1 MLFDLAT
8 LLIILLASV
17 GVVLVISVVNLFR
30 NESWSYSVND
40 GNVRLI
46 GHMKKDSDSG
56 SAQFMVPD
64 DPSEPAIGHVQ
75 YKDSAGQVLV
85 RKGTSSTTGKGR
97 YKKVGYVGP
106 DGYIYRYGKNGVTS
120 ERVGYLAAP
129 SAPNVPTLKGER
141 TWKDLWR
148 TSRLLA
154 FIGDPEAYVAPSA
167 PERKKGR
174 KVSGKKGKS
183 QSDAAAMPEEGGAGA
198 GTPVNFSSERVP
210 AGDSAHRNAALLEE
224 IEAAIA
230 DVKSELEAEAAA
242 LAAKAASQADHESAL
257 PETPGTEGPTLEE
270 QAAVPGAAT
279 ASSANDSAAG
289 PAVSGP
295 ATVESASEPVSAE
308 PAATEPVAAE
318 PAATVPVAAEPE
330 ATEATTAEPAAT
342 EPATAEP
349 AATVPVAAEPEATE
363 ATTAEPAATELVA
376 AEPAATVPVAAEPEA
391 TEATTAEPAA
401 TEPATAEPA
410 ATVPAAEPA
419 ATETAT
425 AEPAATEP
433 VAAEP
438 AATVPAAPEPAELKV
453 PVLVGCGIKTGWL
466 SGEIPGC
473 PITLEARA
481 AAFAAMYNQDGEAY
495 SEHLASSAY
504 SWKDTA
510 LFTSVVYALVFLVI
524 YFVNVGILE
533 YPLLGNDFKAIL
545 IFTAFFFVFWALVR
559 ACKIFSIESGRS
571 WQPFFNLFNKSLGLK
586 KVDLFILILSFI
598 ALPLSFFKFDMDF
611 IPLFLA
617 LLLGTGI
624 NRMLGRNGRKWDVA
638 NPLAPD
644 QDDADEEE
652 LYDKKTSLL
661 NKPEGDVPVEYNWK
675 LQPFDSAAELEFQVA
690 FWYDREQVDSQR
702 LMNPFYMENPR
713 LRNRPS
719 VFKAYVAKM
728 VDMVKN
734 RTDFNLHLR
743 YVIQEMD
750 RLAGKY
756 GLTEADRLQQ
766 VLDFVQQAIA
776 YVKDDE
782 SKTISKPY
790 IYVRFPDETLFD
802 REGDCNCKAF
812 LAASMYYMMGL
823 DVVYASST
831 TLGHTVI
838 GVKLGQEILD
848 ACGIEAGNDNV
859 LEYNNQR
866 YILCETTHGGFRI
879 GQTAEGDS
887 AARFDVIVEYI
898 HEHEE

>member
-183 QSDAAAMPEEGGAGA
+183 QADAAAMPEEGGAGA

-242 LAAKAASQADHESAL
+242 LAAKAASHADHESAL
-257 PETPGTEGPTLEE
+257 PETPGTEGPALEE

-295 ATVESASEPVSAE
+295 ATVESASEPVS
-308 PAATEPVAAE
+308 
-318 PAATVPVAAEPE
+318 
-330 ATEATTAEPAAT
+330 
-342 EPATAEP
+342 
-349 AATVPVAAEPEATE
+349 
-363 ATTAEPAATELVA
+363 
-376 AEPAATVPVAAEPEA
+376 
-391 TEATTAEPAA
+391 
-401 TEPATAEPA
+401 
-410 ATVPAAEPA
+410 
-419 ATETAT
+419 

-624 NRMLGRNGRKWDVA
+624 NRMLGRNGRQWDVA

>member
-183 QSDAAAMPEEGGAGA
+183 QADAAAMPEEGGAGA

-230 DVKSELEAEAAA
+230 DAKSELEAEAAA

-270 QAAVPGAAT
+270 QAAVPGADT
-279 ASSANDSAAG
+279 ASSANDSAA
-289 PAVSGP
+289 
-295 ATVESASEPVSAE
+295 AE
-308 PAATEPVAAE
+308 PAAADTAVAETAAEPVATGL
-318 PAATVPVAAEPE
+318 AATVPVAAEQE
-330 ATEATTAEPAAT
+330 ATEAT
-342 EPATAEP
+342 
-349 AATVPVAAEPEATE
+349 
-363 ATTAEPAATELVA
+363 
-376 AEPAATVPVAAEPEA
+376 
-391 TEATTAEPAA
+391 
-401 TEPATAEPA
+401 
-410 ATVPAAEPA
+410 
-419 ATETAT
+419 T

>member
-1 MLFDLAT
+1 
-8 LLIILLASV
+8 
-17 GVVLVISVVNLFR
+17 
-30 NESWSYSVND
+30 
-40 GNVRLI
+40 
-46 GHMKKDSDSG
+46 
-56 SAQFMVPD
+56 
-64 DPSEPAIGHVQ
+64 
-75 YKDSAGQVLV
+75 
-85 RKGTSSTTGKGR
+85 
-97 YKKVGYVGP
+97 
-106 DGYIYRYGKNGVTS
+106 
-120 ERVGYLAAP
+120 
-129 SAPNVPTLKGER
+129 
-141 TWKDLWR
+141 
-148 TSRLLA
+148 
-154 FIGDPEAYVAPSA
+154 
-167 PERKKGR
+167 
-174 KVSGKKGKS
+174 
-183 QSDAAAMPEEGGAGA
+183 
-198 GTPVNFSSERVP
+198 
-210 AGDSAHRNAALLEE
+210 
-224 IEAAIA
+224 
-230 DVKSELEAEAAA
+230 
-242 LAAKAASQADHESAL
+242 
-257 PETPGTEGPTLEE
+257 
-270 QAAVPGAAT
+270 
-279 ASSANDSAAG
+279 
-289 PAVSGP
+289 
-295 ATVESASEPVSAE
+295 
-308 PAATEPVAAE
+308 
-318 PAATVPVAAEPE
+318 
-330 ATEATTAEPAAT
+330 
-342 EPATAEP
+342 
-349 AATVPVAAEPEATE
+349 
-363 ATTAEPAATELVA
+363 
-376 AEPAATVPVAAEPEA
+376 
-391 TEATTAEPAA
+391 
-401 TEPATAEPA
+401 
-410 ATVPAAEPA
+410 
-419 ATETAT
+419 
-425 AEPAATEP
+425 
-433 VAAEP
+433 
-438 AATVPAAPEPAELKV
+438 
-453 PVLVGCGIKTGWL
+453 
-466 SGEIPGC
+466 
-473 PITLEARA
+473 
-481 AAFAAMYNQDGEAY
+481 MYNQDGEAY

-624 NRMLGRNGRKWDVA
+624 NRMLGRNGRQWDVA

>member
-295 ATVESASEPVSAE
+295 ATVESASEPVS
-308 PAATEPVAAE
+308 
-318 PAATVPVAAEPE
+318 
-330 ATEATTAEPAAT
+330 
-342 EPATAEP
+342 
-349 AATVPVAAEPEATE
+349 
-363 ATTAEPAATELVA
+363 
-376 AEPAATVPVAAEPEA
+376 
-391 TEATTAEPAA
+391 
-401 TEPATAEPA
+401 
-410 ATVPAAEPA
+410 
-419 ATETAT
+419 

>member
-183 QSDAAAMPEEGGAGA
+183 QADAAAMPEEGGAGA

-230 DVKSELEAEAAA
+230 DAKSELEAEAAA
-242 LAAKAASQADHESAL
+242 LAAKAASHADHESAL
-257 PETPGTEGPTLEE
+257 PETPGTEGPALEE

-295 ATVESASEPVSAE
+295 ATVESASEPVS
-308 PAATEPVAAE
+308 
-318 PAATVPVAAEPE
+318 
-330 ATEATTAEPAAT
+330 
-342 EPATAEP
+342 
-349 AATVPVAAEPEATE
+349 
-363 ATTAEPAATELVA
+363 
-376 AEPAATVPVAAEPEA
+376 
-391 TEATTAEPAA
+391 
-401 TEPATAEPA
+401 
-410 ATVPAAEPA
+410 
-419 ATETAT
+419 

>member
-183 QSDAAAMPEEGGAGA
+183 QADAAAMPEEGGAGA

-230 DVKSELEAEAAA
+230 DAKSELEAEAAA

-295 ATVESASEPVSAE
+295 ATVESASEPVPAE
-308 PAATEPVAAE
+308 PAATEP
-318 PAATVPVAAEPE
+318 
-330 ATEATTAEPAAT
+330 
-342 EPATAEP
+342 
-349 AATVPVAAEPEATE
+349 
-363 ATTAEPAATELVA
+363 VA

-419 ATETAT
+419 ATETAAAEPAATEPVAAEPAATVPVAAEPEATEATT

-624 NRMLGRNGRKWDVA
+624 NRMLGRNGRQWDVA

>member
-106 DGYIYRYGKNGVTS
+106 DGYIYRFGKNGVTS

-183 QSDAAAMPEEGGAGA
+183 QADAAAMPEEGGAGA

-230 DVKSELEAEAAA
+230 DAKSELEAEAAA

-257 PETPGTEGPTLEE
+257 PETPGTEGPALEE

-308 PAATEPVAAE
+308 PAAAEPVATG
-318 PAATVPVAAEPE
+318 PAATVPVAAELE

-349 AATVPVAAEPEATE
+349 AATVPVAAEP
-363 ATTAEPAATELVA
+363 AATETPA
-376 AEPAATVPVAAEPEA
+376 AEPAAADTAVAE
-391 TEATTAEPAA
+391 TA
-401 TEPATAEPA
+401 TEPVAAEPA

-419 ATETAT
+419 ATETAA

-433 VAAEP
+433 ATAEP

>member
-401 TEPATAEPA
+401 TEPAT
-410 ATVPAAEPA
+410 
-419 ATETAT
+419 
-425 AEPAATEP
+425 
-433 VAAEP
+433 AEP

>member
-167 PERKKGR
+167 PECKKGR

-183 QSDAAAMPEEGGAGA
+183 QADAAAMPEEGGAGA

-230 DVKSELEAEAAA
+230 DAKSELEAEAAA

-270 QAAVPGAAT
+270 QAAVPGADT

-318 PAATVPVAAEPE
+318 PAATVPVAAEPAATVPVAAASA
-330 ATEATTAEPAAT
+330 ATETPAAEPAAT
-342 EPATAEP
+342 EPAT
-349 AATVPVAAEPEATE
+349 
-363 ATTAEPAATELVA
+363 
-376 AEPAATVPVAAEPEA
+376 
-391 TEATTAEPAA
+391 
-401 TEPATAEPA
+401 
-410 ATVPAAEPA
+410 
-419 ATETAT
+419 
-425 AEPAATEP
+425 
-433 VAAEP
+433 AEP

-644 QDDADEEE
+644 QDEADEEE

-743 YVIQEMD
+743 YLIQEMD

>member
-1 MLFDLAT
+1 MLLDLTT

-64 DPSEPAIGHVQ
+64 DLSEPAIGHVQ

-183 QSDAAAMPEEGGAGA
+183 QADAAAMPEEGGAGA

-230 DVKSELEAEAAA
+230 DAKSELEAEAAA
-242 LAAKAASQADHESAL
+242 LVAKAASQADHGSAL

-279 ASSANDSAAG
+279 ASSANDSAAAE
-289 PAVSGP
+289 PAAAEP
-295 ATVESASEPVSAE
+295 AATEPVVAEPAASVPVAAEPEATEATTAE

-349 AATVPVAAEPEATE
+349 AAAEPEATE
-363 ATTAEPAATELVA
+363 AT
-376 AEPAATVPVAAEPEA
+376 
-391 TEATTAEPAA
+391 
-401 TEPATAEPA
+401 
-410 ATVPAAEPA
+410 
-419 ATETAT
+419 T

-624 NRMLGRNGRKWDVA
+624 NRMLGRNGRQWDVA

>member
-719 VFKAYVAKM
+719 VFK
-728 VDMVKN
+728 N

>member
-183 QSDAAAMPEEGGAGA
+183 QADAAAMPEEGGAGA

-230 DVKSELEAEAAA
+230 DAKSELEAEAAA

-363 ATTAEPAATELVA
+363 AAA
-376 AEPAATVPVAAEPEA
+376 
-391 TEATTAEPAA
+391 AEPAA

>member
-1 MLFDLAT
+1 MLLDLTT

-183 QSDAAAMPEEGGAGA
+183 QADAAAMPEEGGAGA

-230 DVKSELEAEAAA
+230 DAKSELEAEAAA
-242 LAAKAASQADHESAL
+242 LAAKAASQADHESVL
-257 PETPGTEGPTLEE
+257 PETPGTEGATLEE

-318 PAATVPVAAEPE
+318 PAATVPVAAEQE
-330 ATEATTAEPAAT
+330 ATEATTAD
-342 EPATAEP
+342 
-349 AATVPVAAEPEATE
+349 
-363 ATTAEPAATELVA
+363 
-376 AEPAATVPVAAEPEA
+376 
-391 TEATTAEPAA
+391 
-401 TEPATAEPA
+401 
-410 ATVPAAEPA
+410 
-419 ATETAT
+419 
-425 AEPAATEP
+425 PAATEP

-438 AATVPAAPEPAELKV
+438 AATVPAAAPSATETAAAEPAATEPATAEPAAPEPAELKV

>member
-1 MLFDLAT
+1 MLLDLTT

-64 DPSEPAIGHVQ
+64 DLSEPAIGHVQ

-183 QSDAAAMPEEGGAGA
+183 QADAAAMPEEGGAGA

-230 DVKSELEAEAAA
+230 DAKSELEAEAAA
-242 LAAKAASQADHESAL
+242 LAAKAASHADHESAL

-270 QAAVPGAAT
+270 QAAVLGAAT

-295 ATVESASEPVSAE
+295 ATVESASEPVSAEPVAAEPVATGPAATVPVVAEPEATEATTAEPAATEPATAEPAAAEPEATEATTAE

-349 AATVPVAAEPEATE
+349 AAAEPEATE
-363 ATTAEPAATELVA
+363 AT
-376 AEPAATVPVAAEPEA
+376 
-391 TEATTAEPAA
+391 
-401 TEPATAEPA
+401 
-410 ATVPAAEPA
+410 
-419 ATETAT
+419 T

-617 LLLGTGI
+617 LILGTGI

-638 NPLAPD
+638 NPLAPA

>member
-167 PERKKGR
+167 PECKKGR

-183 QSDAAAMPEEGGAGA
+183 QADAAAMPEEGGAGA

-230 DVKSELEAEAAA
+230 DAKSELEAEAAA

-270 QAAVPGAAT
+270 QAAVPGADT

-318 PAATVPVAAEPE
+318 PAATVPVAAEPAATVPVAAASA
-330 ATEATTAEPAAT
+330 ATETPAAEPAAT
-342 EPATAEP
+342 EPAT
-349 AATVPVAAEPEATE
+349 
-363 ATTAEPAATELVA
+363 
-376 AEPAATVPVAAEPEA
+376 
-391 TEATTAEPAA
+391 
-401 TEPATAEPA
+401 
-410 ATVPAAEPA
+410 
-419 ATETAT
+419 
-425 AEPAATEP
+425 
-433 VAAEP
+433 AEP

-644 QDDADEEE
+644 QDEADEEE

>member
-1 MLFDLAT
+1 MLLDLTT

-64 DPSEPAIGHVQ
+64 DLSEPAIGHVQ

-183 QSDAAAMPEEGGAGA
+183 QADAAAMPEEGGAGA

-230 DVKSELEAEAAA
+230 DAKSELEAEAAA
-242 LAAKAASQADHESAL
+242 LAAKAASQTDHENAL

-279 ASSANDSAAG
+279 ASSANDSAA
-289 PAVSGP
+289 
-295 ATVESASEPVSAE
+295 AE
-308 PAATEPVAAE
+308 PAAAEPVATGPAATVPAAAEPAAADTAVAETAAEPVATE

-342 EPATAEP
+342 EPAT
-349 AATVPVAAEPEATE
+349 
-363 ATTAEPAATELVA
+363 
-376 AEPAATVPVAAEPEA
+376 
-391 TEATTAEPAA
+391 
-401 TEPATAEPA
+401 
-410 ATVPAAEPA
+410 
-419 ATETAT
+419 
-425 AEPAATEP
+425 
-433 VAAEP
+433 AEP

-624 NRMLGRNGRKWDVA
+624 NRMLGRNGRQWDVA

-898 HEHEE
+898 HEHED

>member
-167 PERKKGR
+167 QERKKGR

-183 QSDAAAMPEEGGAGA
+183 QADAAAMPEEGGAGA

-230 DVKSELEAEAAA
+230 DAKSELEAEAAA
-242 LAAKAASQADHESAL
+242 LAAKAASQADHVSAL

-318 PAATVPVAAEPE
+318 PAATVPAAEPE
-330 ATEATTAEPAAT
+330 ATEAT
-342 EPATAEP
+342 
-349 AATVPVAAEPEATE
+349 
-363 ATTAEPAATELVA
+363 
-376 AEPAATVPVAAEPEA
+376 
-391 TEATTAEPAA
+391 
-401 TEPATAEPA
+401 
-410 ATVPAAEPA
+410 
-419 ATETAT
+419 T

-624 NRMLGRNGRKWDVA
+624 NRMLGRNGRQWDVA

>member
-1 MLFDLAT
+1 MLLDLTT

-106 DGYIYRYGKNGVTS
+106 DGYIYRYGKDGVTS

-148 TSRLLA
+148 TCRLLA

-183 QSDAAAMPEEGGAGA
+183 QADAAAMPEEGGAGA

-230 DVKSELEAEAAA
+230 DAKSELEAEAAA
-242 LAAKAASQADHESAL
+242 LAAKVASQADHESAL

-289 PAVSGP
+289 PSVSGP

-318 PAATVPVAAEPE
+318 PAATVPVA
-330 ATEATTAEPAAT
+330 EPAAT
-342 EPATAEP
+342 ETPA
-349 AATVPVAAEPEATE
+349 
-363 ATTAEPAATELVA
+363 
-376 AEPAATVPVAAEPEA
+376 
-391 TEATTAEPAA
+391 AEPAA

-419 ATETAT
+419 ATETAA

-433 VAAEP
+433 ATAEP

-624 NRMLGRNGRKWDVA
+624 NRMLGRNGRQWDVA

-675 LQPFDSAAELEFQVA
+675 LQPFESAAELEFQVA

>member
-1 MLFDLAT
+1 MLLDLTT

-64 DPSEPAIGHVQ
+64 DLSEPAIGHVQ

-183 QSDAAAMPEEGGAGA
+183 QADAAAMPEEGGAGA

-230 DVKSELEAEAAA
+230 DAKSELEAEAAA
-242 LAAKAASQADHESAL
+242 LVAKAASQADHGSAL

-279 ASSANDSAAG
+279 ASSANDSAAAE
-289 PAVSGP
+289 PA
-295 ATVESASEPVSAE
+295 AAE
-308 PAATEPVAAE
+308 PAATEPVVAE
-318 PAATVPVAAEPE
+318 PAASVPVAAEPE
-330 ATEATTAEPAAT
+330 ATEAT
-342 EPATAEP
+342 
-349 AATVPVAAEPEATE
+349 
-363 ATTAEPAATELVA
+363 
-376 AEPAATVPVAAEPEA
+376 
-391 TEATTAEPAA
+391 
-401 TEPATAEPA
+401 
-410 ATVPAAEPA
+410 
-419 ATETAT
+419 T

-624 NRMLGRNGRKWDVA
+624 NRMLGRNGRQWDVA

>member
-702 LMNPFYMENPR
+702 LMNPFYMENPHQID
-713 LRNRPS
+713 PP
-719 VFKAYVAKM
+719 FP
-728 VDMVKN
+728 
-734 RTDFNLHLR
+734 H
-743 YVIQEMD
+743 
-750 RLAGKY
+750 LAGKY